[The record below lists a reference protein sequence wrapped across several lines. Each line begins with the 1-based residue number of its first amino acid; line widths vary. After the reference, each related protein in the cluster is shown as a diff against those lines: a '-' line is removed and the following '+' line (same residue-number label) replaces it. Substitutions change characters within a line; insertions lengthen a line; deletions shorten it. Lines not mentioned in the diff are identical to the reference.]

1 MNTANYVDAQISALK
16 NSGIPLSDAAWE
28 AAKMCIE
35 WPYIFGDR
43 GQYCTPSHRVAVYN
57 KDPSKSYYQNVRK
70 KCQAIRESKP
80 TGSCSGCKWSP
91 GGEKVRGYDC
101 RGFTYWILKQ
111 IYGWELM
118 GAGATSQWNTETNWK
133 AKGTIDT
140 IPEGKLV
147 CLFYT
152 DKDDPKIMAHT
163 GLGYKGETI
172 ECSNGVQYKAK
183 REKKWTH
190 WGLPACVDENYVAPV
205 EPSKPA
211 EKKYVTLR
219 KGSKGAN
226 VTKLQN
232 LLMNKGY
239 ALPKYGADGDFGA
252 ETLNA
257 VKNFQK
263 DHGLTV
269 DGVVGKETWI
279 ALESSSEQQH
289 LYTVTIPHLS
299 KEMADDLLN
308 KYIGT
313 MTME

>member
-1 MNTANYVDAQISALK
+1 MNTANYVDKQIESLK

-28 AAKMCIE
+28 AAQLCIG

-43 GQYCTPSHRVAVYN
+43 GQYCTPAHRVAVYN
-57 KDPSKSYYQNVRK
+57 KDPSSSHYQNVRK
-70 KCQAIRESKP
+70 NCQAIRESKP
-80 TGSCSGCKWSP
+80 TGSCTGCKWYP
-91 GGEKVRGYDC
+91 NGEKVRGFDC

-111 IYGWELM
+111 IYGWELI
-118 GAGATSQWNTETNWK
+118 GAGATSQWNTESNWK

-152 DKDDPKIMAHT
+152 EKGNAKVMAHT

-172 ECSNGVQYKAK
+172 ECSSGVQYKTK
-183 REKKWTH
+183 RDKKWTH

-211 EKKYVTLR
+211 EKKYPTLK

-226 VTKLQN
+226 VTKLQK
-232 LLMNKGY
+232 LLMEKGY
-239 ALPKYGADGDFGA
+239 ALPKYGADGSFGT

-257 VKNFQK
+257 VKNFQE

-269 DGVVGKETWI
+269 DGVVGQKTWE
-279 ALESSSEQQH
+279 ALESSSEQKQ
-289 LYTVTIPHLS
+289 LYTVTIPHLT
-299 KEMADDLLN
+299 KDIADNLLE
-308 KYIGT
+308 KYSGT
-313 MTME
+313 MTLE